1 MVVFFFLRWRWAMA
15 TLSQGNNNFTFH
27 QFSAS
32 TKDVVNKSSEPT
44 DCAKDP
50 STPSQQQQLES
61 AGQQDVVV
69 ASSEVMEQPAAAG
82 GTEADASPVI
92 DIVINNVVCSFSVRC
107 HLNLRQIALTASNV
121 EYRRENG
128 MLTMKIRTPYTTA
141 SMWSSGKVTCTGATS
156 EETAKLAARRYARIL
171 QKLGFRVKFMNYRVV
186 NVLGTC
192 TMPFAIKLIPFS
204 QSNRPIAS
212 YEPELHP
219 GVTYKIKDLKAT
231 LKIFSTGSITVTAP
245 SVANVQSAIEQIFP
259 LVYEYRKER
268 GPEDVA
274 RMALRAQRNANN
286 RPQQRNH
293 HHQHANA
300 VAADDEEYDS
310 FEDEEDLDEEE
321 LMDYPDSDESWD

>member
-1 MVVFFFLRWRWAMA
+1 MA
-15 TLSQGNNNFTFH
+15 TLSQGNSNFAYH
-27 QFSAS
+27 QFA
-32 TKDVVNKSSEPT
+32 KDVVKPAPT
-44 DCAKDP
+44 AAAAENAC
-50 STPSQQQQLES
+50 S
-61 AGQQDVVV
+61 
-69 ASSEVMEQPAAAG
+69 EQPQCPTSDKMTTEPVAEVPADSTGDDSAADSA
-82 GTEADASPVI
+82 PVI

-107 HLNLRQIALTASNV
+107 HLNLRQIALTATNV

-128 MLTMKIRTPYTTA
+128 MLTMKIRAPYTTA

-156 EETAKLAARRYARIL
+156 EETAKMAARRYARIL

-204 QSNRPIAS
+204 QHNRGLAS

-245 SVANVQSAIEQIFP
+245 SVGNVQQAIEHIFP
-259 LVYEYRKER
+259 LVYEFRKER
-268 GPEDVA
+268 GPEEIA
-274 RMALRAQRNANN
+274 RMQARQLRNSINNSNAAAAALNRRNNYLRHRAELQ
-286 RPQQRNH
+286 
-293 HHQHANA
+293 
-300 VAADDEEYDS
+300 EYDS
-310 FEDEEDLDEEE
+310 FEDEDEELDDEE

>member
-1 MVVFFFLRWRWAMA
+1 MA
-15 TLSQGNNNFTFH
+15 TLSQGNNFAYH
-27 QFSAS
+27 QFA
-32 TKDVVNKSSEPT
+32 KDVVNSESEKA
-44 DCAKDP
+44 CADAP
-50 STPSQQQQLES
+50 SLPQQEAPVQP
-61 AGQQDVVV
+61 GQDIGVQ
-69 ASSEVMEQPAAAG
+69 AAAAEQAA
-82 GTEADASPVI
+82 EADAPVI

-107 HLNLRQIALTASNV
+107 HLNLRHIAMSAANV

-128 MLTMKIRTPYTTA
+128 MLTMKIRQPYTTA

-204 QSNRPIAS
+204 QNNRAIAS

-245 SVANVQSAIEQIFP
+245 SVANVQQAIEHIFP

-268 GPEDVA
+268 CPEDVA
-274 RMALRAQRNANN
+274 RMAARSARNASRAAPRRNN
-286 RPQQRNH
+286 H
-293 HHQHANA
+293 
-300 VAADDEEYDS
+300 VAAVTADDDYDS
-310 FEDEEDLDEEE
+310 LEDEEDLEDEE

>member
-1 MVVFFFLRWRWAMA
+1 MA
-15 TLSQGNNNFTFH
+15 TLSQGNNFAYH
-27 QFSAS
+27 QFA
-32 TKDVVNKSSEPT
+32 KDVVNSESEKACADAPT
-44 DCAKDP
+44 LPQEAP
-50 STPSQQQQLES
+50 VQP
-61 AGQQDVVV
+61 GQDVGVEV
-69 ASSEVMEQPAAAG
+69 APAAEQPA
-82 GTEADASPVI
+82 EADAPVI

-107 HLNLRQIALTASNV
+107 HLNLRHIAMSAANV

-128 MLTMKIRTPYTTA
+128 MLTMKIRQPYTTA

-204 QSNRPIAS
+204 QSNRAIAS

-245 SVANVQSAIEQIFP
+245 SVANVQQAIEYIFP
-259 LVYEYRKER
+259 LVYEHRKER
-268 GPEDVA
+268 AAEDVA
-274 RMALRAQRNANN
+274 RMAARSARNAS
-286 RPQQRNH
+286 RAAPRRNH
-293 HHQHANA
+293 HV
-300 VAADDEEYDS
+300 VALTADDDYDS
-310 FEDEEDLDEEE
+310 LEDEEELDEEE

>member
-1 MVVFFFLRWRWAMA
+1 MA
-15 TLSQGNNNFTFH
+15 TLSQGSNFAFH
-27 QFSAS
+27 QFSR
-32 TKDVVNKSSEPT
+32 DVVRPDTENACPGEPL
-44 DCAKDP
+44 
-50 STPSQQQQLES
+50 PSQQQPQPPPP
-61 AGQQDVVV
+61 GQDV
-69 ASSEVMEQPAAAG
+69 AAAAEVMEQPATDG
-82 GTEADASPVI
+82 ESEPQPVI

-107 HLNLRQIALTASNV
+107 HLNLRQIALTATNV

-156 EETAKLAARRYARIL
+156 EETAKTAARRYARIL

-204 QSNRPIAS
+204 QQNRHIAS

-245 SVANVQSAIEQIFP
+245 SVANVQQAIEHIFP
-259 LVYEYRKER
+259 LVYEFRKVR
-268 GPEDVA
+268 GPEDMPRTAARSQRRQNHAVTRRDRREFPVA
-274 RMALRAQRNANN
+274 DEDEFDSF
-286 RPQQRNH
+286 
-293 HHQHANA
+293 
-300 VAADDEEYDS
+300 DDEEDDLAD
-310 FEDEEDLDEEE
+310 ED

>member
-1 MVVFFFLRWRWAMA
+1 MA

-50 STPSQQQQLES
+50 STPSQQQQQLES

-268 GPEDVA
+268 GA
-274 RMALRAQRNANN
+274 R
-286 RPQQRNH
+286 RP
-293 HHQHANA
+293 
-300 VAADDEEYDS
+300 ADDEEYDS

>member
-1 MVVFFFLRWRWAMA
+1 
-15 TLSQGNNNFTFH
+15 
-27 QFSAS
+27 
-32 TKDVVNKSSEPT
+32 
-44 DCAKDP
+44 
-50 STPSQQQQLES
+50 
-61 AGQQDVVV
+61 
-69 ASSEVMEQPAAAG
+69 
-82 GTEADASPVI
+82 
-92 DIVINNVVCSFSVRC
+92 
-107 HLNLRQIALTASNV
+107 
-121 EYRRENG
+121 
-128 MLTMKIRTPYTTA
+128 
-141 SMWSSGKVTCTGATS
+141 
-156 EETAKLAARRYARIL
+156 
-171 QKLGFRVKFMNYRVV
+171 MNYRVV

-286 RPQQRNH
+286 RPQPRNH
-293 HHQHANA
+293 HHQHVNP
-300 VAADDEEYDS
+300 VAADEADYDS

>member
-1 MVVFFFLRWRWAMA
+1 MA
-15 TLSQGNNNFTFH
+15 TLSQGNNFAYH
-27 QFSAS
+27 QFA
-32 TKDVVNKSSEPT
+32 KDVVNSESEKA
-44 DCAKDP
+44 CADAP
-50 STPSQQQQLES
+50 SLPQEAPVQP
-61 AGQQDVVV
+61 GQDVGAEVV
-69 ASSEVMEQPAAAG
+69 PAAEQPA
-82 GTEADASPVI
+82 EADAPVI

-107 HLNLRQIALTASNV
+107 HLNLRHIAMSAANV

-128 MLTMKIRTPYTTA
+128 MLTMKIRQPYTTA

-204 QSNRPIAS
+204 QNNRAIAS

-245 SVANVQSAIEQIFP
+245 SVANVQQAIEHIFP

-268 GPEDVA
+268 GAEDVA
-274 RMALRAQRNANN
+274 RMAARSARNASRAAPRRNN
-286 RPQQRNH
+286 HVAPI
-293 HHQHANA
+293 
-300 VAADDEEYDS
+300 AADDDYDS
-310 FEDEEDLDEEE
+310 LEDEEELDEEE

>member
-1 MVVFFFLRWRWAMA
+1 MA
-15 TLSQGNNNFTFH
+15 TLSQGSNFAFH
-27 QFSAS
+27 QFSR
-32 TKDVVNKSSEPT
+32 DVVRPETEKVCTEELP
-44 DCAKDP
+44 P
-50 STPSQQQQLES
+50 QQHQPPPP
-61 AGQQDVVV
+61 GQDV
-69 ASSEVMEQPAAAG
+69 APAAEVMEQPA
-82 GTEADASPVI
+82 TEGDPEQQPVI

-107 HLNLRQIALTASNV
+107 HLNLRQIALTATNV

-156 EETAKLAARRYARIL
+156 EETAKTAARRYARIL

-204 QSNRPIAS
+204 QQNRHIAS

-245 SVANVQSAIEQIFP
+245 SVANVQQAIEQIFP
-259 LVYEYRKER
+259 LVYEFRKPRTAQDMPRTAARSRNNPNRAAAPQGHREFLVAD
-268 GPEDVA
+268 EDEFDS
-274 RMALRAQRNANN
+274 L
-286 RPQQRNH
+286 
-293 HHQHANA
+293 
-300 VAADDEEYDS
+300 DDEEDDLA
-310 FEDEEDLDEEE
+310 DEELT
-321 LMDYPDSDESWD
+321 DYPNSDESWD

>member
-1 MVVFFFLRWRWAMA
+1 MA
-15 TLSQGNNNFTFH
+15 TLSQGNNFAYH
-27 QFSAS
+27 QFA
-32 TKDVVNKSSEPT
+32 KDVVNSESEKACADAPT
-44 DCAKDP
+44 LPQEAP
-50 STPSQQQQLES
+50 VQP
-61 AGQQDVVV
+61 GQDVGVEV
-69 ASSEVMEQPAAAG
+69 APAAEQPV
-82 GTEADASPVI
+82 EADAPVI

-107 HLNLRQIALTASNV
+107 HLNLRHIAMSAANV

-128 MLTMKIRTPYTTA
+128 MLTMKIRQPYTTA

-204 QSNRPIAS
+204 QSNRAIAS

-245 SVANVQSAIEQIFP
+245 SVANVQQAIEHIFP
-259 LVYEYRKER
+259 LVYEHRKER
-268 GPEDVA
+268 GAEEVA
-274 RMALRAQRNANN
+274 RMAARSARNASRAAPRRNN
-286 RPQQRNH
+286 H
-293 HHQHANA
+293 V
-300 VAADDEEYDS
+300 VAITADDDYDS
-310 FEDEEDLDEEE
+310 LEDEEELDEEE

>member
-1 MVVFFFLRWRWAMA
+1 MA
-15 TLSQGNNNFTFH
+15 TLSQGNNFAFH
-27 QFSAS
+27 QFSR
-32 TKDVVNKSSEPT
+32 DVVRPEAENACTEAPL
-44 DCAKDP
+44 P
-50 STPSQQQQLES
+50 PQQLQTPPP
-61 AGQQDVVV
+61 GQDV
-69 ASSEVMEQPAAAG
+69 AATAEVMEQPA
-82 GTEADASPVI
+82 TEGDSEPQPVI

-107 HLNLRQIALTASNV
+107 HLNLRQIALTATNV

-156 EETAKLAARRYARIL
+156 EETAKTAARRYARIL

-204 QSNRPIAS
+204 QQNRQIAS

-245 SVANVQSAIEQIFP
+245 SVANVQQAIEQIFP
-259 LVYEYRKER
+259 LVYEFRKPRTAQDMPRTAARSRHDQSRAVTRRDRREF
-268 GPEDVA
+268 PVADEDEFDS
-274 RMALRAQRNANN
+274 L
-286 RPQQRNH
+286 
-293 HHQHANA
+293 
-300 VAADDEEYDS
+300 DDED
-310 FEDEEDLDEEE
+310 DDLADE
-321 LMDYPDSDESWD
+321 LMDYPNSDESWD

>member
-1 MVVFFFLRWRWAMA
+1 MA
-15 TLSQGNNNFTFH
+15 TLSQGNNNFAFH
-27 QFSAS
+27 QFS
-32 TKDVVNKSSEPT
+32 KDVVKSSEPT
-44 DCAKDP
+44 DNSCAKDP
-50 STPSQQQQLES
+50 STTPQQQQLEP
-61 AGQQDVVV
+61 GQDVV
-69 ASSEVMEQPAAAG
+69 ASAGAMEQPTAAAG
-82 GTEADASPVI
+82 VSEADSSPVI

-141 SMWSSGKVTCTGATS
+141 SMWSSGKITCTGATS

-204 QSNRPIAS
+204 QNNRALAS

-245 SVANVQSAIEQIFP
+245 SVANVQHAIEQIFP
-259 LVYEYRKER
+259 LVYEFRKER

-286 RPQQRNH
+286 RPQPRNH
-293 HHQHANA
+293 QANA
-300 VAADDEEYDS
+300 IAAIEEDYDS
-310 FEDEEDLDEEE
+310 LEDEEELDEEE
-321 LMDYPDSDESWD
+321 LMDYPNSDESWD

>member
-1 MVVFFFLRWRWAMA
+1 MA
-15 TLSQGNNNFTFH
+15 TLSQGNNFAYH
-27 QFSAS
+27 QFA
-32 TKDVVNKSSEPT
+32 KDVVNSESEKA
-44 DCAKDP
+44 CADAP
-50 STPSQQQQLES
+50 SLPQQEAPVQP
-61 AGQQDVVV
+61 GQDVGV
-69 ASSEVMEQPAAAG
+69 EAAAAEQAA
-82 GTEADASPVI
+82 EADAPVI

-107 HLNLRQIALTASNV
+107 HLNLRHIAMSAANV

-128 MLTMKIRTPYTTA
+128 MLTMKIRQPYTTA

-204 QSNRPIAS
+204 QNNRAIAS

-245 SVANVQSAIEQIFP
+245 SVANVQQAIEHIFP

-268 GPEDVA
+268 CPEDVA
-274 RMALRAQRNANN
+274 RMAARSARNASRAAPRRNN
-286 RPQQRNH
+286 H
-293 HHQHANA
+293 
-300 VAADDEEYDS
+300 VAAVTADDDYDS
-310 FEDEEDLDEEE
+310 LEDEEDLEDEE